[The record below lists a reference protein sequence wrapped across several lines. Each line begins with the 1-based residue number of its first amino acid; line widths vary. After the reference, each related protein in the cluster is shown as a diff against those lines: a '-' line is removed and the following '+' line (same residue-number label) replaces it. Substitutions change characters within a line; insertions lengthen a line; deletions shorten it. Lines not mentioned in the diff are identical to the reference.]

1 LYFLHIC
8 ALLCSNRS
16 SPLRN
21 RSLIVE
27 KDDAK
32 LRPAKMA
39 MLYVLAEHAPE
50 CHSATVAKA
59 EVRDYDARMAEHSND
74 QLYASSEESLLQFAK
89 S

>member
-1 LYFLHIC
+1 
-8 ALLCSNRS
+8 
-16 SPLRN
+16 
-21 RSLIVE
+21 
-27 KDDAK
+27 
-32 LRPAKMA
+32 MA
-39 MLYVLAEHAPE
+39 TLYVLAEHAPE